1 MDALLHVLWQ
11 ATTDEEKNVILVAL
25 SRLKSLWW
33 SREKIYQLHQ
43 ETIDA
48 IIASMQVK
56 PVTTKPIESNEQ
68 GTTALKQYIMMRNK
82 ATIDRLQ
89 QDGKVEIE
97 WGIVASNLKTAQINT
112 IQAIIDNDIIVKASE
127 SKDIT
132 IGATTESILLQDIEV
147 RGMAYRAIQIPQ
159 ALKMKKIHE
168 LEMWRRLLEKKDNDW
183 FVGMDFTTTVW
194 EALGDWIVREKS
206 NRKDASWTPHV
217 NIQTYN
223 ASQETDVLRECL
235 KDGKKP
241 ISIAQSLLLWEI
253 VKYGL
258 GDEYID
264 FLPYKANG
272 DETGH
277 QEIRKKIQTIDN
289 YVGMSF
295 GEYNASDYIIRDW
308 WLYVDK
314 KGNPTAFIRG
324 HNADCGC
331 MGGVASLDLD
341 WNVDNSYGNIG
352 FRSCL

>member
-1 MDALLHVLWQ
+1 
-11 ATTDEEKNVILVAL
+11 
-25 SRLKSLWW
+25 
-33 SREKIYQLHQ
+33 
-43 ETIDA
+43 
-48 IIASMQVK
+48 MQVK

-68 GTTALKQYIMMRNK
+68 GTTALKQYIMIRNK

-97 WGIVASNLKTAQINT
+97 WWIVASNLNITQINA
-112 IQAIIDNDIIVKASE
+112 IQAITDNDVIVKASE

-132 IGATTESILLQDIEV
+132 IGATAESILLQDIEV
-147 RGMAYRAIQIPQ
+147 RGMAYRAIQIPPS
-159 ALKMKKIHE
+159 LKTKKLSE
-168 LEMWRRLLEKKDNDW
+168 LEMWRRLLENKNNDW
-183 FVGMDFTTTVW
+183 FVGMDFNTTVW
-194 EALGDWIVREKS
+194 EALGDWIVWEKS
-206 NRKDASWTPHV
+206 NRKDTSWTPHV

-264 FLPYKANG
+264 FLAYKADG

-289 YVGMSF
+289 YLGMSF
-295 GEYNASDYIIRDW
+295 GEYNASDYIIRNW

-324 HNADCGC
+324 GSAVPGC
-331 MGGVASLDLD
+331 LGGVASLRLR
-341 WNVDNSYGNIG
+341 WGVDFSYGRIG